1 MKKIIFIFITY
12 LLFIFNSYLFAQE
25 NNKLKIGLLAP
36 FTGEYKEL
44 GNSILFSLQLALE
57 EIDDKDVIVLP
68 KDSGSGNIKK
78 LNASLKELVEEEVK
92 VVIGPI
98 KSDEFEEVKKF
109 KELIFISPSNVN
121 PEVNENIL
129 SIGISLESQLIAIS
143 KFINK
148 QKKTKTL
155 LLYPNNE
162 YSEMI
167 EKKIKKINLSFDK
180 KFKYSPDP
188 KVLTGEI
195 EKLTNYSQRKRNLN
209 RRIKLLEK
217 RDDPASIRELKL
229 LEQKYTLGK
238 VNFDSVI
245 VIDFGN
251 SLKSLLTSLIFSDV
265 NQEEILFTT
274 VNQWFDKS
282 IFFENSLKTLY
293 YPSVKYKNYE
303 KYSNTYFKYFKNY
316 PSEITILTYD
326 ALGLIYYVWKK
337 NKGIDSIKD
346 FLIKEKIKGKIGTFS
361 YKNGSVFQELEIY
374 RVKDKKFT
382 KF

>member
-78 LNASLKELVEEEVK
+78 LNASLKELIEEEVK

-209 RRIKLLEK
+209 RRIKFF
-217 RDDPASIRELKL
+217 P
-229 LEQKYTLGK
+229 
-238 VNFDSVI
+238 
-245 VIDFGN
+245 
-251 SLKSLLTSLIFSDV
+251 SLSA
-265 NQEEILFTT
+265 
-274 VNQWFDKS
+274 
-282 IFFENSLKTLY
+282 
-293 YPSVKYKNYE
+293 YK
-303 KYSNTYFKYFKNY
+303 
-316 PSEITILTYD
+316 
-326 ALGLIYYVWKK
+326 A
-337 NKGIDSIKD
+337 
-346 FLIKEKIKGKIGTFS
+346 
-361 YKNGSVFQELEIY
+361 
-374 RVKDKKFT
+374 
-382 KF
+382 